1 MQRNFAEY
9 PFHALGRIRYRGI
22 AAGKNSWPLHL
33 CLPVCEYG
41 TRRRARKRTATE
53 RRRKEDDARS
63 DEGSGVARGTGRT
76 SARGVRGGMRAGSR
90 PGPSP
95 ARGEEEGRRPEEEG
109 GGRPGGLGEKGG
121 RCAEGRKRP
130 PEEGKR
136 AAEED
141 RCPTAAEPEGEEVD
155 VRLVRECVLYAY
167 FNAETEKATLA
178 EHHLPE
184 LPRTPFWR
192 SYSTKAIAPV
202 RYLRTVAPI
211 YSVTGAMRTSG
222 AFSAAHPALY
232 LRQLDLGGVRLAQ
245 INGLLLAVLAVVKV
259 PVRPTLTPLLQLQHS
274 TAVGSPLD
282 DGARGASSR

>member
-1 MQRNFAEY
+1 MTRTSRRLKEKPTHNGF

-41 TRRRARKRTATE
+41 TSRRARKRTATE

-95 ARGEEEGRRPEEEG
+95 ARGEEEGRGQKAAGQKGGNRAPEEGELKKARGEEEGGGWPGGPEEEGRRPEEEG

-141 RCPTAAEPEGEEVD
+141 RCPTAAAPEGEEVD
-155 VRLVRECVLYAY
+155 VRLVRECVLYAD

-184 LPRTPFWR
+184 LPRTPLWR
-192 SYSTKAIAPV
+192 SSQNLPSTH
-202 RYLRTVAPI
+202 
-211 YSVTGAMRTSG
+211 SG
-222 AFSAAHPALY
+222 E
-232 LRQLDLGGVRLAQ
+232 
-245 INGLLLAVLAVVKV
+245 
-259 PVRPTLTPLLQLQHS
+259 
-274 TAVGSPLD
+274 
-282 DGARGASSR
+282 

>member
-1 MQRNFAEY
+1 MANFREF
-9 PFHALGRIRYRGI
+9 PFRDCPKRVGGACCVALRSTETLLFGPFLPPYTSKFTVRALLVPLFGQSLHALGRIRYRGI

-41 TRRRARKRTATE
+41 TSRRARKRTATE

-95 ARGEEEGRRPEEEG
+95 ARGEEEGGGWPGGPEEEGRRPEEEG

-141 RCPTAAEPEGEEVD
+141 IYPTAAEPEGEEVD

-167 FNAETEKATLA
+167 FNAETEKAKLA

-184 LPRTPFWR
+184 LPRTPLWR
-192 SYSTKAIAPV
+192 SSQNSPSTH
-202 RYLRTVAPI
+202 
-211 YSVTGAMRTSG
+211 SG
-222 AFSAAHPALY
+222 E
-232 LRQLDLGGVRLAQ
+232 
-245 INGLLLAVLAVVKV
+245 
-259 PVRPTLTPLLQLQHS
+259 
-274 TAVGSPLD
+274 
-282 DGARGASSR
+282 

>member
-1 MQRNFAEY
+1 
-9 PFHALGRIRYRGI
+9 
-22 AAGKNSWPLHL
+22 
-33 CLPVCEYG
+33 
-41 TRRRARKRTATE
+41 
-53 RRRKEDDARS
+53 
-63 DEGSGVARGTGRT
+63 
-76 SARGVRGGMRAGSR
+76 MRAGSR

-95 ARGEEEGRRPEEEG
+95 AGGEEEDRGQKATGQEGGEEGGNRPPEEGELKKARGEEEGGGWPGGPEEEGRRPEEEG

-184 LPRTPFWR
+184 LPRTPLSR
-192 SYSTKAIAPV
+192 SSDC
-202 RYLRTVAPI
+202 PI
-211 YSVTGAMRTSG
+211 TS
-222 AFSAAHPALY
+222 
-232 LRQLDLGGVRLAQ
+232 
-245 INGLLLAVLAVVKV
+245 
-259 PVRPTLTPLLQLQHS
+259 
-274 TAVGSPLD
+274 
-282 DGARGASSR
+282 ARGPNL